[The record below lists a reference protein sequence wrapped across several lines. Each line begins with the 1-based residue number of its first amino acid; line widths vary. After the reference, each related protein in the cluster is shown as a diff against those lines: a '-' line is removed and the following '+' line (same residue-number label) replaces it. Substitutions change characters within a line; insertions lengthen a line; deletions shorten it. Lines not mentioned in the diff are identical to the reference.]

1 MLKIK
6 LKEEGGLFPPPFSK
20 GTGWAVITVLQF
32 SSQTLLRPKSILAGH
47 HLLICDT
54 FYSKWNVILS
64 LVNDCN
70 KSMGKEN
77 RTTEN
82 SNSKFPPVVRAVL
95 IAFVTFSKKKK
106 KQRGKKMVLLKDWL
120 LFVEMFISLSD
131 LFKLFVNSLQLIF
144 TILQKITVPCPF
156 PRRLEQSLIKWF
168 YTGSP
173 LKS

>member
-6 LKEEGGLFPPPFSK
+6 LKGEGGLFPPPFSK

-106 KQRGKKMVLLKDWL
+106 KNKGGKKWSYSRTGCFLLKC
-120 LFVEMFISLSD
+120 LFLFQISLNYLLTAS
-131 LFKLFVNSLQLIF
+131 S
-144 TILQKITVPCPF
+144 
-156 PRRLEQSLIKWF
+156 
-168 YTGSP
+168 
-173 LKS
+173 

>member
-1 MLKIK
+1 M
-6 LKEEGGLFPPPFSK
+6 
-20 GTGWAVITVLQF
+20 LQF
-32 SSQTLLRPKSILAGH
+32 SSQTLLRPKSILARH
-47 HLLICDT
+47 HALICDT

-70 KSMGKEN
+70 KSVGKQN
-77 RTTEN
+77 RTTKN

-95 IAFVTFSKKKK
+95 IVFVTFSKKKQK
-106 KQRGKKMVLLKDWL
+106 GEKMVLLKDWL

-131 LFKLFVNSLQLIF
+131 LVKLFVNSLQLIF
-144 TILQKITVPCPF
+144 TILQKCVLCPF
-156 PRRLEQSLIKWF
+156 PRRLEQSLLKCF